1 MQSKELNLSIDH
13 QQQLNATLYIPQ
25 NASAENKVPLVIT
38 SSGWEDAGESWS
50 YVATELSR
58 RGIAVANMEPYS
70 HGTSGMFYQKGEM
83 ALYTNMYSDGMG
95 MVALTDYLTSGILD
109 FIDTDKVG
117 VTGLSMGGICT
128 WTTVQHYGHMYN
140 AAIEQAQSPD
150 SDGGESITEDEL
162 LAAQSLLKVTA
173 ALPCGSPPTANN
185 GYDRSICG
193 FSALCGFP
201 CCTLLSVKNIGSSRF
216 HKNVPAETA
225 DKCLG
230 GTDGCCSVLFRSNIR
245 TAPFPPPFSGS
256 AKLHRPVHA
265 DPDFHPEA
273 VQSFC
278 RVPASAAR
286 RPAGLK

>member
-1 MQSKELNLSIDH
+1 MKNIFFKEENSEKTIMVSHSVYFADNYFGCQHRCNVSANDFGKVRTMNISIVTDH

-128 WTTVQHYGHMYN
+128 LDNSTTLWAYV
-140 AAIEQAQSPD
+140 
-150 SDGGESITEDEL
+150 
-162 LAAQSLLKVTA
+162 
-173 ALPCGSPPTANN
+173 
-185 GYDRSICG
+185 
-193 FSALCGFP
+193 
-201 CCTLLSVKNIGSSRF
+201 
-216 HKNVPAETA
+216 
-225 DKCLG
+225 
-230 GTDGCCSVLFRSNIR
+230 
-245 TAPFPPPFSGS
+245 
-256 AKLHRPVHA
+256 
-265 DPDFHPEA
+265 
-273 VQSFC
+273 
-278 RVPASAAR
+278 
-286 RPAGLK
+286 

>member
-1 MQSKELNLSIDH
+1 MLVQTNFGKVRTMNISIVTDH

-185 GYDRSICG
+185 GYDP
-193 FSALCGFP
+193 SALHVNVGCLMGSIEECGDLVS
-201 CCTLLSVKNIGSSRF
+201 TKTSRIVGDAIEGIEF
-216 HKNVPAETA
+216 IN
-225 DKCLG
+225 
-230 GTDGCCSVLFRSNIR
+230 
-245 TAPFPPPFSGS
+245 FS
-256 AKLHRPVHA
+256 
-265 DPDFHPEA
+265 
-273 VQSFC
+273 
-278 RVPASAAR
+278 
-286 RPAGLK
+286 

>member
-1 MQSKELNLSIDH
+1 MNISIVTDH

-185 GYDRSICG
+185 GYDP
-193 FSALCGFP
+193 SALHVNVGCLMGSIEECGDLVSTKTSRIVGDAIEGIEFINSSF
-201 CCTLLSVKNIGSSRF
+201 SVKISIPLENTGVSSVF
-216 HKNVPAETA
+216 AI
-225 DKCLG
+225 
-230 GTDGCCSVLFRSNIR
+230 SVW
-245 TAPFPPPFSGS
+245 PFSLIFS
-256 AKLHRPVHA
+256 L
-265 DPDFHPEA
+265 
-273 VQSFC
+273 
-278 RVPASAAR
+278 AR
-286 RPAGLK
+286 RNEGNFFQAVPTTLSSSLAEVRLASLVAWA